1 LTRKSSIDNDAGISR
16 RAELVNGSG
25 VSAMQLVPQISINA
39 VTVQV
44 KSSKNSIRRC
54 ELNGR
59 FLNNYFL
66 KFYYWARKL
75 SCNIAVKEGY
85 RGEIT
90 QPTNFRRCIASGAYI
105 SGMGWPSVPCCGGCN
120 VRKWKISSGHGI

>member
-1 LTRKSSIDNDAGISR
+1 MCVDFKFPISR
-16 RAELVNGSG
+16 LHV
-25 VSAMQLVPQISINA
+25 Q
-39 VTVQV
+39 VTVA
-44 KSSKNSIRRC
+44 KRGEDNFGLPTTHEGIARIRRC
-54 ELNGR
+54 EFNG

-66 KFYYWARKL
+66 ESYDWARKL

-105 SGMGWPSVPCCGGCN
+105 SGMGWPSVP
-120 VRKWKISSGHGI
+120 